1 MFITISTSSAPL
13 AIASLVSKALT
24 AEVFAPK
31 GKPITVHTFTSLPF
45 SSSFAS
51 SIFAGFIQTEKNP
64 FSFASLHILTSSSLV
79 VVSYSIV
86 LSIILA
92 ICVLFISILQN

>member
-13 AIASLVSKALT
+13 AIASFVSKALT

-31 GKPITVHTFTSLPF
+31 GKPITVHTLTLLPF
-45 SSSFAS
+45 NSSFAS

-64 FSFASLHILTSSSLV
+64 YSFASLHNLTTSSLV
-79 VVSYSIV
+79 AVAFNIV
-86 LSIILA
+86 
-92 ICVLFISILQN
+92 